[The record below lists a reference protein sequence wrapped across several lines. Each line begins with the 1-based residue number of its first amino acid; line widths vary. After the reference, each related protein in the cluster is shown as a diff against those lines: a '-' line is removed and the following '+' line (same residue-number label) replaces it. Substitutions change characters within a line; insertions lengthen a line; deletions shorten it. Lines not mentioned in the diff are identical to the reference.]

1 MTDTQPESNKHI
13 ITIVVLTLA
22 INATIGVGTI
32 AYCIVFEKKPDVG
45 LFTAFVAIVNY
56 ILGVISG
63 SLIKSSPTTSITTTE
78 ARPAATP
85 DASSPIPVTIANP
98 ISDPANVTEVK
109 P

>member
-63 SLIKSSPTTSITTTE
+63 SLIKSSPTTSTVTTE
-78 ARPAATP
+78 SKAKSDLPGNLEVTKQPEVAV
-85 DASSPIPVTIANP
+85 IPQ
-98 ISDPANVTEVK
+98 TEQS
-109 P
+109 